1 MWLWRF
7 PVRLRIST
15 LLYWK
20 VQLNTDANSNLKRL
34 LLVSKI
40 MFILGNHFL
49 LFKIYPVNITS
60 LLKLINITP
69 NTNNLIK
76 PKYSFNKLFIKN
88 LNSYSK
94 PLKSSNNTPGVYK
107 NVFYSFIRLNSWIKN
122 KGLKTHHSFSVYYF
136 YNNKSNLGFFN
147 LRRTFNLWLNIVN
160 FFKNII
166 FYKKLYTVF
175 GNSYFKYE
183 VLSLNYLLNKNFSIW
198 RYTHLLIFFISNK
211 LTQSLEHYLNY
222 LILRDIRLT
231 FIVDIFYHKRTVD
244 ILRKMKFVL
253 IGPVPVTTNLY
264 TLDIVLPV
272 SSNSIFSNLFFMR
285 LLLFLK
291 REVSSFCWSRL
302 NIL

>member
-1 MWLWRF
+1 
-7 PVRLRIST
+7 
-15 LLYWK
+15 
-20 VQLNTDANSNLKRL
+20 
-34 LLVSKI
+34 

-147 LRRTFNLWLNIVN
+147 LRRTFNL
-160 FFKNII
+160 
-166 FYKKLYTVF
+166 
-175 GNSYFKYE
+175 
-183 VLSLNYLLNKNFSIW
+183 
-198 RYTHLLIFFISNK
+198 
-211 LTQSLEHYLNY
+211 
-222 LILRDIRLT
+222 
-231 FIVDIFYHKRTVD
+231 
-244 ILRKMKFVL
+244 
-253 IGPVPVTTNLY
+253 
-264 TLDIVLPV
+264 
-272 SSNSIFSNLFFMR
+272 
-285 LLLFLK
+285 
-291 REVSSFCWSRL
+291 
-302 NIL
+302 